1 MLSKLLSGLM
11 VVAFSAACM
20 VQGGWQEPCISE
32 PHAYVYQDNDRA
44 IAINTIEV
52 DQSVGYVVDV
62 QLHRATGFHT
72 ARPDKGTTK
81 LTEMLQGTGA
91 VLAVNADN
99 YRSHNYGVIIRD
111 GQCIRKKKST
121 RHLLAVHPDGSL
133 EMVWD
138 RKAESSAVLSE
149 RLVQQGVLQTFEFG
163 PVLVENGQAVTFPKN
178 FKLISTSEKR
188 REPRTAIGMISPLH
202 YVIVVVDGRQP
213 GYSEGISLQTLQQ
226 IFVDLG
232 VQLAFNLDGGGS
244 TELWFQGEIINRP
257 SGGHERG
264 LSDCIWF

>member
-1 MLSKLLSGLM
+1 MLSKLLSGLV
-11 VVAFSAACM
+11 VVALSAACLT
-20 VQGGWQEPCISE
+20 QGAWKEPCVSE
-32 PHAYVYQDNDRA
+32 PHAYAYQDSERA
-44 IAINTIEV
+44 VTINTIEV
-52 DQSVGYVVDV
+52 DRSVGYVVDV
-62 QLHRATGFHT
+62 QLRRATGFHT

-81 LTEMLQGTGA
+81 MTEMLQGTGA
-91 VLAVNADN
+91 VVAVNADN

-111 GQCIRKKKST
+111 GTCIRRKKST
-121 RHLLAVHPDGSL
+121 RHLLAVHADGSL

-138 RKAESSAVLSE
+138 RKAEPSATLSA
-149 RLVQQGVLQTFEFG
+149 RLEEQGVLQTFEFG
-163 PVLVENGQAVTFPKN
+163 PVLVEKGEAVAFPKN
-178 FKLISTSEKR
+178 FKLVSTSEKR

-202 YVIVVVDGRQP
+202 YVIVVVDGRQT

-232 VQLAFNLDGGGS
+232 VEMAFNLDGGGS